1 MKTKKQRKIKAWM
14 GFTDGKPY
22 LSYNPLHDKQEYCVY
37 KTKKVARVDF
47 DDVRPVIIS
56 IRK

>member
-1 MKTKKQRKIKAWM
+1 M